1 MMAVRLGSPRQCS
14 LVVAGYATLAARW
27 TSAES
32 DWYRSLP
39 RPRWQP
45 PDLVFGVI
53 WPLNFG
59 ALAVVGL
66 AVALERPPPD
76 GLRWLVLFTAS
87 VALALGWAHAF
98 YRRHDLGRAAVLLG
112 GGDGAHLGAGGADPP
127 GAALGWVGAGAV
139 CRVAHHRHVPGR
151 GLLAA
156 RRPPVPRPRRE
167 VRPPTCICTGVPG
180 GSRR

>member
-1 MMAVRLGSPRQCS
+1 VTVARVLLAAAVLV
-14 LVVAGYATLAARW
+14 VVAGYATLAARW

-59 ALAVVGL
+59 ALALVGL
-66 AVALERPPPD
+66 AVALQAPPRD
-76 GLRWLVLFTAS
+76 GLRWLVLFAAS

-98 YRRHDLGRAAVLLG
+98 YLRHRLGRAAVLLG
-112 GGDGAHLGAGGADPP
+112 GA
-127 GAALGWVGAGAV
+127 AALTWVLVVLTHQLLPWGGWVLVPYAGWLTIATSLSV
-139 CRVAHHRHVPGR
+139 GYWR
-151 GLLAA
+151 L
-156 RRPPVPRPRRE
+156 
-167 VRPPTCICTGVPG
+167 TG
-180 GSRR
+180 SDTATAS

>member
-1 MMAVRLGSPRQCS
+1 MTAARVLLAGAVLG
-14 LVVAGYATLAARW
+14 VVVVYAVLAVRW
-27 TSAES
+27 TSAGS
-32 DWYRSLP
+32 AWYRSLP

-66 AVALERPPPD
+66 TVALECPPRD
-76 GLRWLVLFTAS
+76 GVRWLVLFTAS

-112 GGDGAHLGAGGADPP
+112 AATVLTWALVLLTHQLLPWGGWALVPYAGWLTIATSL
-127 GAALGWVGAGAV
+127 AVGYWRLAG
-139 CRVAHHRHVPGR
+139 
-151 GLLAA
+151 
-156 RRPPVPRPRRE
+156 RE
-167 VRPPTCICTGVPG
+167 TTTA
-180 GSRR
+180 S

>member
-1 MMAVRLGSPRQCS
+1 MTAARVAVAAGV
-14 LVVAGYATLAARW
+14 LVVVVGYATLAARW
-27 TSAES
+27 TAAES
-32 DWYRSLP
+32 EWYRSLP

-66 AVALERPPPD
+66 AVALECPPRD
-76 GLRWLVLFTAS
+76 GLRWLALLLAS

-112 GGDGAHLGAGGADPP
+112 AATVLTWALVVLTHSLLPWGGWALVPYAGWLTIATSL
-127 GAALGWVGAGAV
+127 AVGYWRLAG
-139 CRVAHHRHVPGR
+139 
-151 GLLAA
+151 
-156 RRPPVPRPRRE
+156 RE
-167 VRPPTCICTGVPG
+167 TTTA
-180 GSRR
+180 S

>member
-1 MMAVRLGSPRQCS
+1 MTVARVAIAVGV
-14 LVVAGYATLAARW
+14 LVVVVGYATLAARW

-66 AVALERPPPD
+66 AVALECPPRD
-76 GLRWLVLFTAS
+76 GLRWLVLLTAS

-98 YRRHDLGRAAVLLG
+98 YRRHDLGLAAGLLGAATVLTWALVLLTHRLLPWG
-112 GGDGAHLGAGGADPP
+112 GWALVPYAGWLTVAASLAVGYWRLTDPRSTTAP
-127 GAALGWVGAGAV
+127 
-139 CRVAHHRHVPGR
+139 
-151 GLLAA
+151 
-156 RRPPVPRPRRE
+156 
-167 VRPPTCICTGVPG
+167 
-180 GSRR
+180 

>member
-1 MMAVRLGSPRQCS
+1 MTVARVALAVGV
-14 LVVAGYATLAARW
+14 LVVVVGYATLAARW

-32 DWYRSLP
+32 GWYRSLP

-66 AVALERPPPD
+66 AVALECPPRD

-87 VALALGWAHAF
+87 VVLALGWAHAF

-112 GGDGAHLGAGGADPP
+112 AATLLTWALVLLTHQRCP
-127 GAALGWVGAGAV
+127 GAAGRWCRMPAGSRSPPAWPW
-139 CRVAHHRHVPGR
+139 ATGGSPTR
-151 GLLAA
+151 G
-156 RRPPVPRPRRE
+156 PRPRRE
-167 VRPPTCICTGVPG
+167 VLPPGCIHAGVPG
-180 GSRR
+180 GSRW

>member
-1 MMAVRLGSPRQCS
+1 MTAARVAVAAGV
-14 LVVAGYATLAARW
+14 LVVVVGYATLAARW
-27 TSAES
+27 TAAES
-32 DWYRSLP
+32 EWYRSLP

-53 WPLNFG
+53 WPLNFV

-66 AVALERPPPD
+66 AVALECPPRD

-112 GGDGAHLGAGGADPP
+112 AATVLTWALVVLTHSLLPWGCWALVPYAGWLTIATSL
-127 GAALGWVGAGAV
+127 AVGYWRPAG
-139 CRVAHHRHVPGR
+139 
-151 GLLAA
+151 
-156 RRPPVPRPRRE
+156 RE
-167 VRPPTCICTGVPG
+167 TTTA
-180 GSRR
+180 S

>member
-1 MMAVRLGSPRQCS
+1 VTAARVLLCAAVLV
-14 LVVAGYATLAARW
+14 VVAGYATLAARW

-45 PDLVFGVI
+45 PDPVFGVV

-66 AVALERPPPD
+66 AVALECPPPD

-112 GGDGAHLGAGGADPP
+112 GATVLTWALVPYAGWLTIATSLAVGYWRLADQ
-127 GAALGWVGAGAV
+127 GAATA
-139 CRVAHHRHVPGR
+139 
-151 GLLAA
+151 
-156 RRPPVPRPRRE
+156 
-167 VRPPTCICTGVPG
+167 
-180 GSRR
+180 S